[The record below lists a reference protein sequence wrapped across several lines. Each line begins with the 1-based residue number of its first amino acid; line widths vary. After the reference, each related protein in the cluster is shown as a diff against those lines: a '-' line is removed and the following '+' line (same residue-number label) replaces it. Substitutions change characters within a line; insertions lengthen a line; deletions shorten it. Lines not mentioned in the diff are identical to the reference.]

1 LEKEVRLLLN
11 AVSELIK
18 VPEGMSNEPSSQSI
32 IKMNG
37 LTVIESCLSTKK
49 TEGRM
54 FLEDH
59 MLLFVLKGRYLL
71 KFGNQSYLV
80 KEREM
85 LLIHKSIVV
94 SYEKFGDERSDD
106 LMEYMMFFLK
116 DELLNEFIKM
126 TNLQSSYPSTVIP
139 ISVYPMNER
148 LTGYIESLKPIFKD
162 SNKIHEGLIKL
173 KLLELLYDVADTDE
187 KFLYQFL
194 HLRHIERKSI
204 SQVVEE
210 NILNPVSIDDL
221 AYLSGRSLSTFK
233 REFKEIY
240 NSTPLKWIRNRR
252 LDKAREL
259 LSHTPLSI
267 TEVCFSTGFENVAHF
282 SRVFKERYGVS
293 PSIYKQSLTQTYG

>member
-1 LEKEVRLLLN
+1 MLN
-11 AVSELIK
+11 VISELIK
-18 VPEGMSNEPSSQSI
+18 VPEGMSNEPSSQSV

-37 LTVIESCLSTKK
+37 LTVIESCLPTKK

-80 KEREM
+80 KDREM

-94 SYEKFGDERSDD
+94 SYEKFGDERSVD
-106 LMEYMMFFLK
+106 LLDYMMFFLK

-126 TNLQSSYPSTVIP
+126 TNLQSSFPSTVIP

-148 LTGYIESLKPIFKD
+148 LTGYIESLKPILKD
-162 SNKIHEGLIKL
+162 PNKIQEGLVRL

-194 HLRHIERKSI
+194 HLRHNERKCI

-210 NILNPVSIDDL
+210 NIFNPVSIGDL

-240 NSTPLKWIRNRR
+240 NSPPLKWIRYRR

-259 LSHTPLSI
+259 LSHSPFSI
-267 TEVCFSTGFENVAHF
+267 TEVCFTTGFENVAHF
-282 SRVFKERYGVS
+282 SRVFKERFGVS
-293 PSIYKQSLTQTYG
+293 PSIYKQSLNKLMDDTR

>member
-1 LEKEVRLLLN
+1 MLN
-11 AVSELIK
+11 VISELIK
-18 VPEGMSNEPSSQSI
+18 VPEGMSKEPSNQSI

-37 LTVIESCLSTKK
+37 LTVIESCLPTKK

-80 KEREM
+80 KDREM

-94 SYEKFGDERSDD
+94 SYEKFGDERADD
-106 LMEYMMFFLK
+106 LLDYMMFFLK

-126 TNLQSSYPSTVIP
+126 TNLQSSFPSTVIP

-148 LTGYIESLKPIFKD
+148 LTGYIESLKPILKE
-162 SNKIHEGLIKL
+162 SNRIQEGLVRL

-194 HLRHIERKSI
+194 HLRHNERKSI

-210 NILNPVSIDDL
+210 NIYNPVSIDDL

-240 NSTPLKWIRNRR
+240 NSPPLKWIRNRR

-259 LSHTPLSI
+259 LLHTPFSI
-267 TEVCFSTGFENVAHF
+267 TEICFSTGFENVAHF
-282 SRVFKERYGVS
+282 SRVFKERFGVS
-293 PSIYKQSLTQTYG
+293 PSMYKQSLNRLIN

>member
-1 LEKEVRLLLN
+1 MLN
-11 AVSELIK
+11 VISELIK
-18 VPEGMSNEPSSQSI
+18 VPEGMSHEPSSQI

-37 LTVIESCLSTKK
+37 MTVIESCLPTKK

-71 KFGNQSYLV
+71 KFGNQGYLV

-94 SYEKFGDERSDD
+94 SYEKFGDGNSGD
-106 LMEYMMFFLK
+106 LLDYMMFFLK

-126 TNLQSSYPSTVIP
+126 TKLQSSFPSRVIP
-139 ISVYPMNER
+139 VSVYPMNER
-148 LTGYIESLKPIFKD
+148 LIGYIESLKPILKD
-162 SNKIHEGLIKL
+162 SNKIKEGLVRL

-194 HLRHIERKSI
+194 HLRHNERKSI
-204 SQVVEE
+204 NQVVEE
-210 NILNPVSIDDL
+210 NIFNPVSIDDL

-240 NSTPLKWIRNRR
+240 NSPPLKWIRNRR
-252 LDKAREL
+252 LDKAKEL
-259 LSHTPLSI
+259 LSHSPFSI

-282 SRVFKERYGVS
+282 SRVFKERFGVS
-293 PSIYKQSLTQTYG
+293 PSIYKQSLSNLMDDTR

>member
-1 LEKEVRLLLN
+1 MLN
-11 AVSELIK
+11 ITSSLIK
-18 VPEGMSNEPSSQSI
+18 VPKGMSNEPITQSI

-37 LTVIESCLSTKK
+37 LTVIESCLPTKK
-49 TEGRM
+49 TKGRM

-59 MLLFVLKGRYLL
+59 MLLFVLQGRYLL
-71 KFGNQSYLV
+71 EFGNHSYLV

-94 SYEKFGDERSDD
+94 SYEKFSDESSDD
-106 LMEYMMFFLK
+106 LLEYMMFFLK
-116 DELLNEFIKM
+116 DDLLDEFIKM
-126 TNLQSSYPSTVIP
+126 TKLHSSFSSKVIP

-148 LTGYIESLKPIFKD
+148 LTGYIDSLKPILKD
-162 SNKIHEGLIKL
+162 SNKVQEGLVKL

-194 HLRHIERKSI
+194 QLRHIERKNI
-204 SQVVEE
+204 SHVVEE
-210 NILNPVSIDDL
+210 NIFNPVSIDDL

-240 NSTPLKWIRNRR
+240 NSTPHKWIRNRR
-252 LDKAREL
+252 LDKASEL

-267 TEVCFSTGFENVAHF
+267 TEVCFSTGFENTAHF
-282 SRVFKERYGVS
+282 SRVFKERFGIS
-293 PSIYKQSLTQTYG
+293 PSLYKQSLNKPIYG

>member
-1 LEKEVRLLLN
+1 MPKG
-11 AVSELIK
+11 I
-18 VPEGMSNEPSSQSI
+18 SNEPSSQSI

-37 LTVIESCLSTKK
+37 LTVIESCLPTKR
-49 TEGRM
+49 TMGRM

-59 MLLFVLKGRYLL
+59 MLLFVLRGRYLL
-71 KFGNQSYLV
+71 EFGNHSYLV
-80 KEREM
+80 KEQEM
-85 LLIHKSIVV
+85 LLIHKSTVV

-106 LMEYMMFFLK
+106 LLDYMMFFLK
-116 DELLNEFIKM
+116 DDLLNEFIKT
-126 TNLQSSYPSTVIP
+126 TNLQSTFPYKVTP

-148 LTGYIESLKPIFKD
+148 MTGYIESLKPILKD
-162 SNKIHEGLIKL
+162 SEKIQEGLIKL
-173 KLLELLYDVADTDE
+173 KLLELLYGVAYTDE

-194 HLRHIERKSI
+194 HLKNIERKSI

-210 NILNPVSIDDL
+210 NIFNPVAIDDL

-259 LSHTPLSI
+259 LLHTPLSI
-267 TEVCFSTGFENVAHF
+267 TEICFSSGFENPAHF
-282 SRVFKERYGVS
+282 SKVFKERYGVS
-293 PSIYKQSLTQTYG
+293 PSKYKQSINKFKDVTR